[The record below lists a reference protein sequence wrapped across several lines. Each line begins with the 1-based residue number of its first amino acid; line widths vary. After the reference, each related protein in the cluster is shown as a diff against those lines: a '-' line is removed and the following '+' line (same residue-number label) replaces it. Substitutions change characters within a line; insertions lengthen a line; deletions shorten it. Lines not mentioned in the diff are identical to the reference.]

1 MLSWGGA
8 VEILSRD
15 AYSTWLDNPWLTACR
30 WCPLPFVR
38 LLANDFNSALVNV
51 HIAPFLYVVQPLW
64 LVSSSF
70 LHSFRNFKH
79 NRLNRSTILRKMLV
93 SRYSGSCVM
102 YLLMTSDMEEFDR
115 AVSIHVEPKDQRNI
129 QDKIFQ
135 LKQKVNRLIKN
146 TLLANIRHARIYR
159 K

>member
-1 MLSWGGA
+1 
-8 VEILSRD
+8 
-15 AYSTWLDNPWLTACR
+15 
-30 WCPLPFVR
+30 
-38 LLANDFNSALVNV
+38 
-51 HIAPFLYVVQPLW
+51 
-64 LVSSSF
+64 
-70 LHSFRNFKH
+70 
-79 NRLNRSTILRKMLV
+79 MLV

-102 YLLMTSDMEEFDR
+102 YLLMTSDTEEFDR